1 MLELNIHTLKNRS
14 QITDEFHKKCT
25 WVSKYNKLKFHV
37 PRFGFTNVLMVL
49 CGSVSNPGRSLGTR
63 KVSTIYRCNSPL
75 YLQKVARTDGLST
88 SCMDHL
94 KGHQCQHGEGNLSF
108 SSPLPSSRGTTFP
121 SINPNPTQPMQ
132 KCTVQYQTHTQL
144 LLRSFLQNLQGNF
157 RICGCSNLQQKFRCS
172 LLWQPTHGVIV
183 IDASLLFS
191 PWKPKKILGKG

>member
-75 YLQKVARTDGLST
+75 ISSKGGKDGWPLHIMHGSPQRPPMPT
-88 SCMDHL
+88 RRRESLLFKSFTLFVWNHVP
-94 KGHQCQHGEGNLSF
+94 KHQSK
-108 SSPLPSSRGTTFP
+108 
-121 SINPNPTQPMQ
+121 PNPTHAKVYGAIPNSHT
-132 KCTVQYQTHTQL
+132 TVAQIFPTKFTRKFL
-144 LLRSFLQNLQGNF
+144 DLRMFKSSTKVSVF
-157 RICGCSNLQQKFRCS
+157 SS
-172 LLWQPTHGVIV
+172 LTTNTWGYCN
-183 IDASLLFS
+183 
-191 PWKPKKILGKG
+191 